1 MRARRW
7 KLLWGQAMLFDSAE
21 KGPSPGMQ
29 RREKMKLVFG
39 LVVSSK
45 VRRRRLS

>member
-1 MRARRW
+1 
-7 KLLWGQAMLFDSAE
+7 MLFDSAE
-21 KGPSPGMQ
+21 KVPSPGMR

-45 VRRRRLS
+45 VRR